1 MEDDIEIRDFTASNR
16 EKGASIKYDHQ
27 YRWIKSLL
35 LVVTWISFGLNFE
48 LIGITLEDLKIYL
61 GVNYTSIS
69 FGLVLRNIGY
79 CSLTIFLGVFLDRI
93 KRHTDFLMALSSI
106 LIALSKVHIFFMN
119 VLL

>member
-106 LIALSKVHIFFMN
+106 LIALSKVHIFS
-119 VLL
+119 